1 MGIDPAPFRTN
12 LFLHTYEN
20 QSMTKLI
27 SNNKTKAR
35 HLHSTKRFTDDLCA
49 INDGGKF
56 GCTNSEIYS
65 KELELKPENQGTN
78 VSFLNLDINR
88 VDGKFVYKL
97 FDKKDSFPFF
107 IVRRPYTNSNI
118 PNNIIYSEFV
128 DEALRIARSALYFSN
143 FLPEFLELV
152 SRILRQGS
160 KVENVVHP

>member
-20 QSMTKLI
+20 ESMTKLI

-65 KELELKPENQGTN
+65 KEIELKPENQGTN
-78 VSFLNLDINR
+78 VSLNLDINR
-88 VDGKFVYKL
+88 VDGKFAYKL

-118 PNNIIYSEFV
+118 PNNIFYSLFV
-128 DEALRIARSALYFSN
+128 AEALRIARSALYFSN
-143 FLPEFLELV
+143 FLPKFLELV

-160 KVENVVHP
+160 KVENFIHP

>member
-88 VDGKFVYKL
+88 VDGNFVYKL

-143 FLPEFLELV
+143 FLPKFLELV

-160 KVENVVHP
+160 KVENVIHS

>member
-27 SNNKTKAR
+27 SNNKTTAR
-35 HLHSTKRFTDDLCA
+35 HLHSTKRFTDDLCE
-49 INDGGKF
+49 INGAGKF

-88 VDGKFVYKL
+88 WK
-97 FDKKDSFPFF
+97 
-107 IVRRPYTNSNI
+107 VR
-118 PNNIIYSEFV
+118 V
-128 DEALRIARSALYFSN
+128 
-143 FLPEFLELV
+143 
-152 SRILRQGS
+152 
-160 KVENVVHP
+160 

>member
-65 KELELKPENQGTN
+65 KEIELKPENQGTN
-78 VSFLNLDINR
+78 VSLNLDINR
-88 VDGKFVYKL
+88 VDGKFAYKL

-118 PNNIIYSEFV
+118 PNNIIYSLFV
-128 DEALRIARSALYFSN
+128 AEALRIARSALYFSN
-143 FLPEFLELV
+143 FLPKFLELV

-160 KVENVVHP
+160 KVENFIHP